1 MNKDLLLIRDFIS
14 YLKNTKGYSEH
25 TIRAYK
31 RELKDFLDFAGNNAF
46 KIDIQDIRS
55 YISYLSSK
63 KLQKTSISRA
73 LSSIRSFY
81 RFLHRE
87 GYIKKNPAKLVSHPK
102 KQRKLP
108 NFLTVDDAFCLVES
122 PENERKDKNP
132 PFIIARDM
140 AILETL
146 YGSGLRVSELTG
158 LNMEDINLKE
168 GIIRAKGKGK
178 KERIVPIGA
187 KAIEAIKRYLSFRA
201 GISKDNPALFINR
214 RGGRLTSRTVHRI
227 VIKYA
232 KALGISGVGPHTLRH
247 TFATHLLQAG
257 ADLRVIQELLGH
269 TSLSTTQ
276 RYTHIDAAHLIDVYD
291 RAHPLSKIK
300 EEEKR

>member
-1 MNKDLLLIRDFIS
+1 MNKEPMVKNFLS
-14 YLKNTKGYSEH
+14 YLKNTKGYSDH

-31 RELKDFLDFAGNNAF
+31 RELRDFLSFTEKDPIQ
-46 KIDIQDIRS
+46 IDIYDIRS

-81 RFLHRE
+81 RYLLRE
-87 GYIKKNPAKLVSHPK
+87 GYIKKNPAKLISHPK
-102 KQRKLP
+102 TPRKLP
-108 NFLTVDDAFCLVES
+108 NFLTVDDAFSLVES
-122 PENERKDKNP
+122 PERAGREAQE
-132 PFIIARDM
+132 FIIARDR

-158 LNMEDINLKE
+158 LNMEDVNLKE

-178 KERIVPIGA
+178 KERIVPIGG
-187 KAIEAIKRYLSFRA
+187 KAVEAMKRYLSYRA
-201 GISKDNPALFINR
+201 GISKDNPAFFINR
-214 RGGRLTSRTVHRI
+214 RGERLTSRTVHRI

-232 KALGISGVGPHTLRH
+232 RSLGISGIGPHTLRH

-269 TSLSTTQ
+269 SSLSTTQ

-291 RAHPLSKIK
+291 RAHPLSRLK
-300 EEEKR
+300 EERC